1 MKRKLC
7 FMFINAA
14 IEGVQRTL
22 MEVGPEGEMHLI
34 GVNSYAAAVEEA
46 KRLADEGFV
55 ALELCAGFGIQ
66 GQAEIMKA
74 VEGKMLVGAVR
85 FDNHPAYGGISGD
98 EKWLVK

>member
-1 MKRKLC
+1 
-7 FMFINAA
+7 MFINAA
-14 IEGVQRTL
+14 ITGVQRTL

-34 GVNSYAAAVEEA
+34 GVDSYETAVDEA

-55 ALELCAGFGIQ
+55 AIELCAGFGIM

-74 VEGKMLVGAVR
+74 VDGKCLVGAVR

-98 EKWLVK
+98 EKWGAK

>member
-14 IEGVQRTL
+14 ITGVQRTL

-34 GVNSYAAAVEEA
+34 GVDSYETAVDEA
-46 KRLADEGFV
+46 RRLADEGFV
-55 ALELCAGFGIQ
+55 AIELCAGFGIM

-74 VEGKMLVGAVR
+74 VDGKCLVGAVR

-98 EKWLVK
+98 EKWGAK

>member
-1 MKRKLC
+1 MKFLL
-7 FMFINAA
+7 FVFFIFVVFAGFCD
-14 IEGVQRTL
+14 E
-22 MEVGPEGEMHLI
+22 EKFE
-34 GVNSYAAAVEEA
+34 AAVEEA

-98 EKWLVK
+98 EKWGK

>member
-14 IEGVQRTL
+14 IIGVQRTL

-34 GVNSYAAAVEEA
+34 GVDSYETAVKEA
-46 KRLADEGFV
+46 RKLADEGFV
-55 ALELCAGFGIQ
+55 AIELCAGFGIM

-74 VEGKMLVGAVR
+74 VDGKCLVGAVR

-98 EKWLVK
+98 EKWGIK

>member
-14 IEGVQRTL
+14 IEGVQKSV
-22 MEVGPEGEMHLI
+22 MDVGPQGEMHMI
-34 GVNSYAAAVEEA
+34 GVDSYETAISEA
-46 KRLADEGFV
+46 KKIADEGFV
-55 ALELCAGFGIQ
+55 ALELCAGFGIM

-85 FDNHPAYGGISGD
+85 FDNHPAYGGLSGD
-98 EKWLVK
+98 EKWGI

>member
-14 IEGVQRTL
+14 ITGVQRTL

-34 GVNSYAAAVEEA
+34 GVDSYETAVAEA

-55 ALELCAGFGIQ
+55 AIELCAGFGIM

-74 VEGKMLVGAVR
+74 VEGKCLVGAVR

-98 EKWLVK
+98 EKWGAK